1 MHAKTYLITAMLGAF
16 ALSGCATGDGSNSGA
31 QTGAILGALGGA
43 AIGSTSKSHN
53 KWVTSAVGGA
63 IGAGIG
69 GALGSTLD
77 AQAADLRRDV
87 NNPNIGIVNTGNE
100 LVVTL
105 PEAITFATDSAT
117 VSIQTQRDISAVA
130 NNLLQYPN
138 STIVV
143 TGHTDSTGTAAHNQD
158 LSQRRAQSVANV
170 LTANGVPAYRIST
183 VGRASTQPI
192 ASNVTVEGRAQN
204 RRVEITI
211 RPNG

>member
-1 MHAKTYLITAMLGAF
+1 MPGLSCRIGIGGAIALMPVISGEEKHRARRDMHAKTYLISAMLGAF

-87 NNPNIGIVNTGNE
+87 NNPNIGIVNT
-100 LVVTL
+100 
-105 PEAITFATDSAT
+105 
-117 VSIQTQRDISAVA
+117 
-130 NNLLQYPN
+130 
-138 STIVV
+138 
-143 TGHTDSTGTAAHNQD
+143 
-158 LSQRRAQSVANV
+158 LS
-170 LTANGVPAYRIST
+170 LIH
-183 VGRASTQPI
+183 I
-192 ASNVTVEGRAQN
+192 
-204 RRVEITI
+204 
-211 RPNG
+211 